1 MSSREFTDR
10 RGTIWRVREIVPQFA
25 ERRKGDR
32 RASVAALWSA
42 RIPVVD
48 RRTIE
53 RRRTSTIRATVSRGY
68 EQGWLTFESPDEKR
82 RLAPVPAGWETF
94 SPERLELLCRMADV
108 VEQRHGRHIE

>member
-10 RGTIWRVREIVPQFA
+10 RGTVWRVREIIPQFA
-25 ERRKGDR
+25 ERRMGER
-32 RASVAALWSA
+32 RATAGALPRA
-42 RIPVVD
+42 GAPVVE
-48 RRTIE
+48 RRTTE
-53 RRRTSTIRATVSRGY
+53 RRRASTIRATVSSGY
-68 EQGWLTFESPDEKR
+68 EQGWLTFESSDDKR